1 VTPHTSDL
9 VLEDLVEES
18 SLELS
23 LPRSGGSDIT
33 GLLSSSKNDKV
44 LLRGDSGGVEGR
56 IGLVGLE
63 DSESVGL
70 DQLFLVSK
78 NATVDTRVSEY
89 LSRLVLGGGDE
100 VRPVRR
106 HLDIGD
112 LHVRL
117 VRLGVLDELSG
128 LSIVLAHSS
137 VLVSGDD
144 ELVQVA
150 PRGNSSLALPEGDGE
165 KRLIRLFRVDIDL
178 DREHNHSSQMT
189 HAHLRHSQQQCT
201 ILGKLNALD
210 SSREVPCLQTPSC
223 PHLPQLDCVVGGTGG
238 EDSGRGVDID
248 SPERT
253 LVAVVG
259 SEALSISYA
268 RNPSA

>member
-1 VTPHTSDL
+1 VTPHTSNL

-23 LPRSGGSDIT
+23 LPCSGGSDST
-33 GLLSSSKNDKV
+33 RLLSSSKNDEV

-63 DSESVGL
+63 DFEGVGL

-78 NATVDTRVSEY
+78 SARVDTRRVLKY
-89 LSRLVLGGGDE
+89 FSRLVLGGGDE

-112 LHVRL
+112 LHVWL
-117 VRLGVLDELSG
+117 VRLGVHDELSG

-144 ELVQVA
+144 VLVQVA
-150 PRGNSSLALPEGDGE
+150 PRGNSCLAFPEGDGE
-165 KRLIRLFRVDIDL
+165 KRLIRLLGVDVDL
-178 DREHNHSSQMT
+178 DREYNHSSQMT

-210 SSREVPCLQTPSC
+210 SSREVPRLQTPSC
-223 PHLPQLDCVVGGTGG
+223 PHLP
-238 EDSGRGVDID
+238 
-248 SPERT
+248 
-253 LVAVVG
+253 
-259 SEALSISYA
+259 
-268 RNPSA
+268 